1 MNKLVGILIIY
12 IIIKLLNKYL
22 ILYILLIIYA
32 ANKYLF
38 IIFSGFEIIKFYI
51 FMVQINIMTNID
63 KIIIKSNQNY
73 L

>member
-1 MNKLVGILIIY
+1 VDIY
-12 IIIKLLNKYL
+12 V
-22 ILYILLIIYA
+22 ILLIIYA